1 MQELDDIALL
11 RQYTDQKSEEAFAT
25 LVSRHVNKVYSVALR
40 HTRNPHQAEEIT
52 QAVFVILAKKSGQLG
67 KKVVLSGWLYETS
80 RLTAVTFIRSEI
92 RRGLREQEAHMQNS
106 LNDIESD
113 VWSQISPL
121 LDAGLAALSGTD
133 RHAVVLRFFD
143 GKNMKEVGIALG
155 ASEDAAKMRLNRAV
169 EKLRRFFTK
178 RGVVF
183 PAAVLTAA
191 ISENSVQAAPVGLA
205 VTITATVAK
214 GAVVGSSTFA
224 LVKGAMDFMAWTKAK
239 MAIVTSLI
247 ILAAAGTAT
256 EQLAKLLRTNPAAA
270 RTTTAAEYLL
280 KLTKEGQLPGFPEG
294 KEYVIRQKGDPGLIQ
309 IQIPGLFKDSNGIWH
324 FKGTNMDIYPLSVTL
339 KASKSNDGYFVYFYT
354 VVKASETNDWQ
365 LQKAWLNDTNGQV
378 VKEFTV
384 R

>member
-67 KKVVLSGWLYETS
+67 QKVVLSGWLYETS

-256 EQLAKLLRTNPAAA
+256 EQLVKLLRTNPAAA

-280 KLTKEGQLPGFPEG
+280 KLTKRRSTTRVPRRERACHSPE
-294 KEYVIRQKGDPGLIQ
+294 R
-309 IQIPGLFKDSNGIWH
+309 
-324 FKGTNMDIYPLSVTL
+324 
-339 KASKSNDGYFVYFYT
+339 
-354 VVKASETNDWQ
+354 
-365 LQKAWLNDTNGQV
+365 
-378 VKEFTV
+378 
-384 R
+384 